1 MVIRETAFPPPD
13 GYQFWNTIRF
23 IRMGKLDPTVRR
35 ETHRITV
42 ARHFH
47 DGPATLELTERPD
60 ALVARAWGPGADA
73 AVEAAHG
80 MLGLHDPGVGD
91 FGHKRLNAMLRPVM
105 GTRLSRM
112 PSVAQEL
119 PCHVLQ
125 QQIAWR
131 DAARTWKQLVGT
143 HGEPAPGPSGLTLP
157 LSFDQ
162 LRRIPTHAYQKAGV
176 IQNRIPTLREIGRLG
191 SRIDDWLKESTE
203 RYLRLVQTLPHM
215 GPWTARHTLAVAMGH
230 PDVIV
235 PHDYA
240 LPHTVCWALTG
251 QPRGTDRQ
259 MVDLLEPFRGNRW
272 RVVRLLWALNIS
284 APRRGP
290 RLASPH
296 TRR

>member
-1 MVIRETAFPPPD
+1 MVSREASFTPPT

-35 ETHRITV
+35 EPHRLLV
-42 ARHFH
+42 ARHFR
-47 DGPATLELTERPD
+47 DGPATLELTERKD
-60 ALVARAWGPGADA
+60 SIVARAWGPGADA
-73 AVEAAHG
+73 AVESAHA
-80 MLGLHDPGVGD
+80 MLGLHDPGIDD
-91 FGHKRLNAMLRPVM
+91 FGHERLNAMLRPVM

-125 QQIAWR
+125 QQISWR
-131 DAARTWKQLVGT
+131 DAARTWKLMVGI

-162 LRRIPTHAYQKAGV
+162 LRRIPIHAYQRAGV

-191 SRIDDWLKESTE
+191 SRIDDWLEESTE

-235 PHDYA
+235 PKDYA

-251 QPRGTDRQ
+251 QPRGTDQQ